1 MTRSTAP
8 IVPHHHRE
16 LPYSRD
22 PIIFWTAFV
31 AVFGILVV
39 VLGLILGQAI
49 AARRAAMMSFVS
61 ETYQLASSSSGTAS
75 SSAPVLQRPV
85 RVILAR

>member
-1 MTRSTAP
+1 MTRSTARP
-8 IVPHHHRE
+8 FVPHHHSE

-39 VLGLILGQAI
+39 ALGLVLGQAI
-49 AARRAAMMSFVS
+49 AARRAAMLSFVGD
-61 ETYQLASSSSGTAS
+61 TYQLASNTGTAS
-75 SSAPVLQRPV
+75 TSALQRPV
-85 RVILAR
+85 RIILAR